1 MYSKTKI
8 FIETIGLENSIIKI
22 KFLNPDER
30 LSNIRKELEH
40 ANIINNMLVFSKEI
54 NNEFFEVEREDEEKF
69 QLKEIIMTVKTAKK
83 LYLKRLTWNF
93 FNKQYKL
100 DYGCTIGFGE
110 IRRANKRAFEMNDS
124 ILTETNSKGI
134 KKGQLKFE
142 SKEDWMKKTN
152 LFFKDYSN
160 INDFINL
167 GLSVE
172 SSLNTNFDRETY
184 QYIEISKLK
193 LTFSKNNLTLTDD
206 FKNVIIE
213 AIKSKDP
220 KNFREIIMEYGQFIP
235 TNVILGGRVYFKG
248 TIMSSMSPENSSD
261 SIDSMEIEIESDPDS
276 SKKKTNFNSMRL
288 LGGKH
293 PKDKKF
299 NEEAWIKS
307 LNSYHTW
314 ECIEYRKP
322 NNIFQLL
329 PDDLRKESYK
339 SIGKKVLYTNI
350 IDYNYRLYEPGM
362 YGTFELTDAIPRN
375 ILEIIQDEETD
386 CDIFAAVVNVDKNSK
401 DVFFNCQIFKEKNAR
416 PSIIIHGIQK
426 KFRQR
431 TYNLKIALMIV
442 GYDTKF
448 NFILSDIANVE
459 LIKIN
464 YESKFEREFDNIK
477 LQRKLGSIIASGI
490 PFFGIPVL
498 SNFDSSNNSII
509 IGHNFSSNQS
519 IDIFSYNAKI
529 NRYTK
534 LPDFTLYLLILS
546 DYSNLNNY
554 VSIPFNYKILKSPF
568 IPLQSSQSIIPKYI
582 SLYLSK
588 KDNDNY
594 KPIFLKQDN
603 EQIKVKYVHCRCNRT
618 CFICQNKTTKISKS
632 ERNINCILFDP
643 LLR

>member
-1 MYSKTKI
+1 MHSKTKI
-8 FIETIGLENSIIKI
+8 FIKTIGLESSIIKI
-22 KFLNPDER
+22 KFLNLDER

-54 NNEFFEVEREDEEKF
+54 NKEFFEVEREDEEKF
-69 QLKEIIMTVKTAKK
+69 QLKEIIATDKK
-83 LYLKRLTWNF
+83 LYLKRLTWEF

-110 IRRANKRAFEMNDS
+110 IRRANKRAFIMNDS

-152 LFFKDYSN
+152 LFFKDDSN
-160 INDFINL
+160 INNFINSE
-167 GLSVE
+167 LSVE
-172 SSLNTNFDRETY
+172 SSLNTNFDKETY
-184 QYIEISKLK
+184 QYTEISKLK
-193 LTFSKNNLTLTDD
+193 LSFSKENLTLTDD

-213 AIKSKDP
+213 AIKSKNP

-235 TNVILGGRVYFKG
+235 INVILGGRVYFKG
-248 TIMSSMSPENSSD
+248 TIMSSGNSSAN
-261 SIDSMEIEIESDPDS
+261 SIDSMKIEIESDPADS

-288 LGGKH
+288 LGGNH

-299 NEEAWIKS
+299 NEETWIKS

-314 ECIEYRKP
+314 ECIEYKKP

-339 SIGKKVLYTNI
+339 SIGKKILYTNI

-362 YGTFELTDAIPRN
+362 YGTFDLTDAIPRN
-375 ILEIIQDEETD
+375 ILEIIQDEESD
-386 CDIFAAVVNVDKNSK
+386 CDIFAAVVNVDKDSK
-401 DVFFNCQIFKEKNAR
+401 DVFFNCQIFKEQKAR
-416 PSIIIHGIQK
+416 PNIIIHGIQK

-448 NFILSDIANVE
+448 NFLLSDIANVE

-464 YESKFEREFDNIK
+464 YESKFQREFDNIK
-477 LQRKLGSIIASGI
+477 LQREFGSIIASGI

-498 SNFDSSNNSII
+498 SVIELVLFV
-509 IGHNFSSNQS
+509 G
-519 IDIFSYNAKI
+519 
-529 NRYTK
+529 TK
-534 LPDFTLYLLILS
+534 
-546 DYSNLNNY
+546 
-554 VSIPFNYKILKSPF
+554 
-568 IPLQSSQSIIPKYI
+568 QQKY
-582 SLYLSK
+582 
-588 KDNDNY
+588 
-594 KPIFLKQDN
+594 Q
-603 EQIKVKYVHCRCNRT
+603 KVKR
-618 CFICQNKTTKISKS
+618 
-632 ERNINCILFDP
+632 ILIVYY
-643 LLR
+643 LIHL